1 MPYTQWPLE
10 LIVFIN
16 MAHLPQLVEVLLF
29 TKAHPLFRSPSF
41 LSKVLSLF
49 QDPNQDAQNIAVS
62 CLPRLL
68 LVETVSQ
75 TFHFFMT
82 WTVLRGAVWA
92 FGRMSICWNLPD
104 FFLINRLFCFV
115 TFCLFW
121 QEENQQGQCHF
132 HRNRSRAHDY
142 HALSLF
148 DVDLDDLAE
157 LVLSSCSMWIYS
169 SPSSLPMI
177 CS

>member
-1 MPYTQWPLE
+1 MFSKAESRLCSFLFLNRLYFQNFLRFTRKLRKQYRDSHMPYTQWPLE

-49 QDPNQDAQNIAVS
+49 QDPNQDAQDIAVS

-92 FGRMSICWNLPD
+92 FGRMSIC
-104 FFLINRLFCFV
+104 
-115 TFCLFW
+115 
-121 QEENQQGQCHF
+121 
-132 HRNRSRAHDY
+132 
-142 HALSLF
+142 
-148 DVDLDDLAE
+148 
-157 LVLSSCSMWIYS
+157 
-169 SPSSLPMI
+169 
-177 CS
+177 